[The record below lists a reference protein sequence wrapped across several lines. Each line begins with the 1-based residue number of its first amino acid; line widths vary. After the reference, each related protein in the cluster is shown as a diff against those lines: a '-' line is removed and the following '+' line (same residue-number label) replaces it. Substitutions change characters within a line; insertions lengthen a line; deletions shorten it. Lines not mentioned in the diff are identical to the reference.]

1 MANLNFGS
9 TLAGKI
15 VEKTENRNFVFKES
29 GTEYFSERVINSYI
43 FNNNNIATLSNI
55 KNASIEDLCS
65 IKGINEALAKKI
77 KEEL

>member
-1 MANLNFGS
+1 MTKSKLDYIDGI
-9 TLAGKI
+9 G
-15 VEKTENRNFVFKES
+15 EKKRTELLKKFR
-29 GTEYFSERVINSYI
+29 
-43 FNNNNIATLSNI
+43 TLSNI